1 MIRNNTLNGRRRSR
15 LHREEINPLDGIV
28 NLVDV
33 MLIFACGLMLSIVL
47 HWDVDLSKIKDIISQ
62 EDLVEVQDMEE
73 AAKDGSMARSF
84 ESKGMVYQDPD
95 TGKMYII
102 SK

>member
-1 MIRNNTLNGRRRSR
+1 MIRNSALSGRRRSR

-28 NLVDV
+28 NLVDA
-33 MLIFACGLMLSIVL
+33 MLVFACGLMLSIVL
-47 HWDVDLSKIKDIISQ
+47 YWGIDLTKGMEVISQ
-62 EDLVEVQDMEE
+62 EDLKEVNGLEE
-73 AAKDGSMARSF
+73 AVKDGTFAKGF
-84 ESKGMVYQDPD
+84 ESKGMVYQDSK